1 MSQWTEEGSAVQPG
15 HACTQAESHRGLTP
29 DDIVAQLLHS
39 RDDIGAELGLV
50 LAAGVIAR

>member
-1 MSQWTEEGSAVQPG
+1 MQPG
-15 HACTQAESHRGLTP
+15 HMHPSRVSMSHRGLTP
-29 DDIVAQLLHS
+29 DNIVAQLLHS